1 MVMKQ
6 FNSRNLYQLKSK
18 NNNTY
23 NIREELTEE
32 VFKKELKNKIYSTQQ
47 KVFKNNI
54 NSTLNGLENI
64 LKNKEKIDPSNFSI
78 LDHPFINK
86 NNTLNRESTQ
96 HLEKTIEPN
105 LLEKQSSS
113 GKNLTKKFKRN
124 HSQNLLSNSTLL
136 KEDSTNTRKD
146 DSVKGNI
153 IYEKEMLLHKQ
164 KLMNIEQMRNKKRED
179 ELLELR
185 EKPTISKKSKQ
196 IAETFNE
203 EGKLPLFKR
212 IYIEQEK
219 KISLVGKLRKYF
231 KEADKERQEKEESK
245 IKIHMNKS
253 QSMASLQMCDPEYN
267 NNRFDEW
274 RENVMRWHGKKEF
287 KKQVRWENQQNEML
301 EKELNQPFHPSIN
314 NFEGFPN
321 KDPNAE
327 SERKKEEKIP
337 IYERLYNG
345 YTDQIIKKE
354 KLIKDNCPSFAPA
367 INKNLPSYLHGLQ
380 SKWKPPTNYSS
391 NYLNDK
397 STSKSSITKSASVTN
412 LVNKSRPISKKGN
425 NMSCDNLVMNNSL
438 IHTYDNKV
446 VFRPN
451 ITNIVNNIILDDE
464 YNSLNNDESKS
475 QYRTDKFKNRKIYT
489 SNSIESSFLTKNV
502 LKN

>member
-1 MVMKQ
+1 M
-6 FNSRNLYQLKSK
+6 
-18 NNNTY
+18 
-23 NIREELTEE
+23 
-32 VFKKELKNKIYSTQQ
+32 KNKIYSTQQ

-64 LKNKEKIDPSNFSI
+64 LKNKEKIDPSHISI

-124 HSQNLLSNSTLL
+124 HSQNLLSNSSLI
-136 KEDSTNTRKD
+136 KEDSTTTRKD
-146 DSVKGNI
+146 DSVLGNI

-245 IKIHMNKS
+245 IKIH
-253 QSMASLQMCDPEYN
+253 
-267 NNRFDEW
+267 R
-274 RENVMRWHGKKEF
+274 
-287 KKQVRWENQQNEML
+287 
-301 EKELNQPFHPSIN
+301 
-314 NFEGFPN
+314 
-321 KDPNAE
+321 
-327 SERKKEEKIP
+327 
-337 IYERLYNG
+337 
-345 YTDQIIKKE
+345 
-354 KLIKDNCPSFAPA
+354 
-367 INKNLPSYLHGLQ
+367 
-380 SKWKPPTNYSS
+380 
-391 NYLNDK
+391 
-397 STSKSSITKSASVTN
+397 
-412 LVNKSRPISKKGN
+412 
-425 NMSCDNLVMNNSL
+425 
-438 IHTYDNKV
+438 
-446 VFRPN
+446 
-451 ITNIVNNIILDDE
+451 TNINLGKGR
-464 YNSLNNDESKS
+464 SPSKG
-475 QYRTDKFKNRKIYT
+475 RD
-489 SNSIESSFLTKNV
+489 
-502 LKN
+502 